1 MYGGPVIEECVS
13 DRGTGREMGAVRV
26 CSIPDANLIRG
37 GTEMSLALQEGL
49 EHGTREE
56 SILEGTTH
64 GENGLQG

>member
-1 MYGGPVIEECVS
+1 
-13 DRGTGREMGAVRV
+13 MGAVRV